1 MMLAT
6 TIQQPGLV
14 PAVFNY
20 VQLELHRTSRNRR
33 YLMTAIVF
41 PVMFYALFTGV
52 LQGGTADPTAG
63 GGLVWKTYYMVS
75 MAAYGA
81 IGAALG
87 GAIVIATERRSGW
100 TRLLRTTPLPPVGY
114 VAGKLIVSYVVTVPS
129 VGLVLAAGAF
139 LNHVAL
145 APATWAQIY
154 LSLLL
159 GALPFA
165 ALGLLLGYLFDAS
178 SAQGGMM
185 ITYFALAI
193 LGGLWV
199 PVSNMAD
206 VLVTIAHVLPS
217 YHLANLGWQALAGGA
232 PDPVDVVVLAAYA
245 VGIGGLVL
253 WRYRADELR
262 ARG

>member
-1 MMLAT
+1 MLAT
-6 TIQQPGLV
+6 AAIRQPGLV
-14 PAVFNY
+14 PAVRNY
-20 VQLELHRTSRNRR
+20 VQLELHRASRNRR
-33 YLMTAIVF
+33 YLMTAVIF

-52 LQGGTADPTAG
+52 LQGGRADPTAG
-63 GGLVWKTYYMVS
+63 GGLAWKTYYMIS

-100 TRLLRTTPLPPVGY
+100 TRLLRTTPLPPAGY
-114 VAGKLIVSYVVTVPS
+114 VAGKLIVSYVVTLPS
-129 VGLVLAAGAF
+129 VGLVLLAGAA
-139 LNHVAL
+139 LNHVDL
-145 APATWAQIY
+145 APATWIQIY
-154 LSLLL
+154 VSIVL

-165 ALGLLLGYLFDAS
+165 ALGLLLGYLFDAN

-185 ITYFALAI
+185 ITYFGLAI

-232 PDPVDVVVLAAYA
+232 PDAVDVAVLAAYA
-245 VGIGGLVL
+245 VGVGGLVL

>member
-1 MMLAT
+1 MLAT
-6 TIQQPGLV
+6 SIRQPGLA
-14 PAVFNY
+14 PAVLDY
-20 VQLELHRTSRNRR
+20 VRLELHRASRNRR
-33 YLMTAIVF
+33 YLMTAVVF

-52 LQGGTADPTAG
+52 LQGGGADPTSG

-100 TRLLRTTPLPPVGY
+100 TRLLKTTPLPPVGY
-114 VAGKLIVSYVVTVPS
+114 VAGKLIVSYVATLPS
-129 VGLVLAAGAF
+129 IGLVLLAGAV
-139 LNHVAL
+139 LNRVDL
-145 APATWAQIY
+145 APAAWLEIY
-154 LSLLL
+154 ASIIV

-165 ALGLLLGYLFDAS
+165 ALGLLLGYLFDAN

-199 PVSNMAD
+199 PVSNMTG
-206 VLVTIAHVLPS
+206 VLVTIAHVLPA
-217 YHLANLGWQALAGGA
+217 YHLGNLGWQVLAGHA
-232 PDPVDVVVLAAYA
+232 PDPADAAVLAVYA
-245 VGIGGLVL
+245 VGIGMLVV

>member
-1 MMLAT
+1 MLAT
-6 TIQQPGLV
+6 TTRQPSLV
-14 PAVFNY
+14 PAVLDY
-20 VQLELHRTSRNRR
+20 VQLELHRASRNRR
-33 YLMTAIVF
+33 YLMTAVVF

-52 LQGGTADPTAG
+52 LQGGRADPTAG
-63 GGLVWKTYYMVS
+63 GGLAWKTYYMVS

-100 TRLLRTTPLPPVGY
+100 TRLLKTTPLPPAGY
-114 VAGKLIVSYVVTVPS
+114 VAGKLIVSYVVTIPS
-129 VGLVLAAGAF
+129 VGLVLLAGAL

-145 APATWAQIY
+145 EPATWVQIY
-154 LSLLL
+154 VSMVV

-199 PVSNMAD
+199 PISNMAG
-206 VLVTIAHVLPS
+206 VLVTIAHVLPA
-217 YHLANLGWQALAGGA
+217 YHLGNLGWQALTGGA
-232 PDPVDVVVLAAYA
+232 PDPVDGAVLAAYA
-245 VGIGGLVL
+245 VGIGALVV

>member
-1 MMLAT
+1 MPAT
-6 TIQQPGLV
+6 TARRPGLL
-14 PAVFNY
+14 PAVLSY
-20 VQLELHRTSRNRR
+20 AELELHRASRNRR
-33 YLMTAIVF
+33 YLMTAIIF
-41 PVMFYALFTGV
+41 PVVFYALFTGV
-52 LQGGTADPTAG
+52 LQGGGADPTAG

-114 VAGKLIVSYVVTVPS
+114 VAGKLIVSYVVTLPS
-129 VGLVLAAGAF
+129 IGLVLLAGAV

-145 APATWAQIY
+145 PPATWLQIY
-154 LSLLL
+154 LSMLV

-165 ALGLLLGYLFDAS
+165 ALGLLLGYLFDAN

-199 PVSNMAD
+199 PVSTMNG
-206 VLVTIAHVLPS
+206 VLVTIADVLPA
-217 YHLANLGWQALAGGA
+217 YHLGNLGWRALAGGG
-232 PDPVDVVVLAAYA
+232 PDPADLAVLAGYA
-245 VGIGGLVL
+245 VAIGALVL

-262 ARG
+262 SRG

>member
-1 MMLAT
+1 MLAT
-6 TIQQPGLV
+6 STRQPGLV
-14 PAVFNY
+14 PAVLDY
-20 VQLELHRTSRNRR
+20 VQLELHRASRNRR
-33 YLMTAIVF
+33 YLMTAVIF

-52 LQGGTADPTAG
+52 LQGGGADPTAG
-63 GGLVWKTYYMVS
+63 GGLAWKTYYMIS

-87 GAIVIATERRSGW
+87 SAIVIATERRSGW

-114 VAGKLIVSYVVTVPS
+114 VAGKLIVSYLVTLPS
-129 VGLVLAAGAF
+129 IGLVLVAGAV
-139 LNHVAL
+139 LNQVTL
-145 APATWAQIY
+145 PPATWVQVY
-154 LSLLL
+154 LSMIV

-165 ALGLLLGYLFDAS
+165 ALGLLLGYLFDAN

-199 PVSNMAD
+199 PVTNMAG
-206 VLVTIAHVLPS
+206 VLVTIAHVLPA
-217 YHLANLGWQALAGGA
+217 YHLGNLGWQALAGNG
-232 PDPVDVVVLAAYA
+232 PDPVDLAVLAVYTL
-245 VGIGGLVL
+245 VIGALVL

>member
-1 MMLAT
+1 MLAP
-6 TIQQPGLV
+6 TIRHPGLV
-14 PAVFNY
+14 PAVLKY
-20 VQLELHRTSRNRR
+20 AQLELRRASRNRR
-33 YLMTAIVF
+33 YLMTAVIF

-52 LQGGTADPTAG
+52 LQGGGADPTAG

-100 TRLLRTTPLPPVGY
+100 TRLLRTTPLPPAGY
-114 VAGKLIVSYVVTVPS
+114 VAGKLIVSYLVTLPS
-129 VGLVLAAGAF
+129 VGLVLLAGAV

-154 LSLLL
+154 VSLII

-165 ALGLLLGYLFDAS
+165 ALGLLLGYVFDAN
-178 SAQGGMM
+178 SAQGGMT

-199 PVSNMAD
+199 PVSNMAGI
-206 VLVTIAHVLPS
+206 LVTIADVLPS
-217 YHLANLGWQALAGGA
+217 YHLANLGWQALAGGG
-232 PDPVDVVVLAAYA
+232 PDLVDIGILAAYT
-245 VGIGGLVL
+245 VGLGALVL